1 MLDFR
6 DGARGGTCSSQSLSL
21 PAGDGSPTKAKFN
34 WLFLAYARGS
44 FQVLN
49 LYKKRPFTKIKCLVY
64 IFQEWCSRGD
74 LNPHAISIRPSSV
87 RVYQFHHPSRCF
99 IILKKH
105 GASSRALRLSAAD
118 GSLRFRNAIQGISH
132 LLSQTVQILAL
143 SPLILLVNQRGYYWY
158 YSR

>member
-6 DGARGGTCSSQSLSL
+6 DGARGGTCSSRSLSL
-21 PAGDGSPTKAKFN
+21 PVGDGSPTKAKFN
-34 WLFLAYARGS
+34 WLFLTYARGS
-44 FQVLN
+44 FQVPN

-99 IILKKH
+99 CFFVKNMVHPVGLFD
-105 GASSRALRLSAAD
+105 SPPSTALFTFEMPFKAFLICCRKP
-118 GSLRFRNAIQGISH
+118 LRFSPHHLFLQG
-132 LLSQTVQILAL
+132 
-143 SPLILLVNQRGYYWY
+143 N
-158 YSR
+158 